1 MSQGVFSA
9 RPEQLHRVADLAADA
24 GLIGAFLDTV
34 DGLAIDLA
42 SLGEQRRLIESVRTF
57 NARWDAAG
65 YAAADRLTAT
75 AALIDGA
82 AQAYREQDGAAADAL
97 DATASSLS
105 TSATP

>member
-9 RPEQLHRVADLAADA
+9 RPEQLHRVADLAADP
-24 GLIGAFLDTV
+24 GLIGALLDSV

-57 NARWDAAG
+57 NDRWDAAG

-82 AQAYREQDGAAADAL
+82 GHAYREQDGGAADAL
-97 DATASSLS
+97 DDTTSSLY
-105 TSATP
+105 TSGTP